1 MVDLTS
7 FLLVGGLAE
16 LIEDCTDLVVA
27 TGEAAVA
34 LARRP

>member
-7 FLLVGGLAE
+7 FLLVGGLAD
-16 LIEDCTDLVVA
+16 LIVDGTDLGVA